1 MRKLN
6 FHPRPTL
13 LALAMLAAPLAH
25 AQEVNSGMYVGIGAG
40 ESRANIDNARITQG
54 LLGAGLTTDSLSEDR
69 RGTAYK
75 AFLGFPMNPYWAVE
89 TGYFDLGRFGFTANT
104 TPSGSLTGNARIRGL
119 NLDLVGTLPITDN
132 WSLFGRV
139 GAAYAQT
146 NDSFS
151 GTGAVS
157 VIDPSP
163 RKRDTNVKYGFGTQY
178 AFTPAITLRL
188 EAERYRVNDAVGN
201 HGDVDLIT
209 LGLVYRFGGAS
220 STPKAA
226 YTPYVAPVA
235 EPVVAP
241 APYVA
246 AYVTPEPAP
255 APAPAPLAPPKPWVK
270 VKLEADSL
278 FGFDQDN
285 LQTDG
290 KRSLDKLLE
299 ELKNVNIDSIMVT
312 GHTDRLGSKAYNA
325 KLSTRRAEAVQN
337 YLVQV
342 GGISASKVT
351 ATGVGSSQ
359 PDTQANECKG
369 SKATQA
375 LITCLRVDR
384 RVDVDVNGT
393 QQQR

>member
-1 MRKLN
+1 MKKLN
-6 FHPRPTL
+6 FRPRPTL

-25 AQEVNSGMYVGIGAG
+25 AQEVNPGMYMGIGIG

-54 LLGAGLTTDSLSEDR
+54 LLGAGFTTDSLSEDR
-69 RGTAYK
+69 RDTAYK
-75 AFLGFPMNPYWAVE
+75 AFLGFPINPYWAVE

-104 TPSGSLTGNARIRGL
+104 TPAGSLTGTARIRGL
-119 NLDLVGTLPITDN
+119 NLDLVGTLPITDS

-146 NDSFS
+146 NDTFTS
-151 GTGAVS
+151 TGAVT
-157 VIDPSP
+157 VLNPSP
-163 RKRDTNVKYGFGTQY
+163 RKRDTNYKYGFGTQY
-178 AFTPAITLRL
+178 AFTPAVTLRL

-201 HGDVDLIT
+201 HGDVDLVS
-209 LGLVYRFGGAS
+209 LGLVYRFGGTGT
-220 STPKAA
+220 TPKAA

-235 EPVVAP
+235 EPVVAQ

-246 AYVTPEPAP
+246 PVPPPAPVQAP
-255 APAPAPLAPPKPWVK
+255 APTPKPWVK

-278 FGFDQDN
+278 FGFDQDS
-285 LQTDG
+285 LQADG

-299 ELKNVNIDSIMVT
+299 ELKTVNIDTILVT
-312 GHTDRLGSKAYNA
+312 GHTDRLGSKPYNA

-342 GGISASKVT
+342 GGIPAGKVS

-359 PDTQANECKG
+359 PETQASDCKG

-384 RVDVDVNGT
+384 RVEVDVNGT